1 VIYFLRMR
9 FAYLTFVGFVVG
21 AGASGSVV
29 AAPMVP
35 MPVLAGL
42 LGVPFP
48 PSAPAAPAHAEAPIP
63 GAAPDRPA
71 SDLPASLG
79 PVAAPAPARPN
90 PYPALSPISPGEL
103 HALVAPAVV
112 ALAVSGT
119 KSLPHIVT
127 GVLVTASGLAL
138 TSRRAIADALEKGAR
153 ISMVHGGPRGRLGAR
168 ELAEAV
174 PARIVEVSADLDLAL
189 VEALP
194 PASVFYPHL
203 PVARRSAPGG
213 AKVLAVG
220 HSETRGLWASATATL
235 AGPTS
240 PGVGR
245 WLREATAVPPDVG
258 LGTPLFDGVGRIVAL
273 ITEPEAGAPRA
284 IDADA
289 LLRFLVAA
297 RAPALRFAG
306 VPPFRRPLPP
316 TPQPV
321 LASSGVVAGA
331 RAERLEGLG
340 PVARADVEMPRVANK
355 GTLDHWAKDSK
366 IPRSPAPAE
375 AAARGALGGASGTGQ
390 VSFDGPLK
398 VVTVAASALASNP
411 LPSTFK
417 LAVDD
422 APDRGPHGAT
432 VTAIELGDYHAPQ
445 TRAAESAVRALTDG
459 AGARVRLY
467 WQDAD
472 RGDGAG
478 YHLAARAARAAREQ
492 DEFWAMHDR
501 LMKGPPAP
509 TEAELRKLARAL
521 DLDLK
526 EFDAAFESEGL
537 QAVLEAEADKAA
549 HVPVLATPSFLVNGR
564 LVDGG
569 SVAGSALRA
578 AVDEELASAAA
589 GPQKHLADGI
599 AVGPCREIAAGGPV
613 AGMKLNVAATA
624 KAMATAAVRSA
635 DRDRTLESVARP
647 GSSTSSPAA
656 IGRYTIHP

>member
-1 VIYFLRMR
+1 MIYFLPMR
-9 FAYLTFVGFVVG
+9 VAYLTFVAFVVG
-21 AGASGSVV
+21 AGAHASAV

-48 PSAPAAPAHAEAPIP
+48 TSVPAAPAPPARAEAPIP
-63 GAAPDRPA
+63 SAAPDRPA
-71 SDLPASLG
+71 SALPASPG
-79 PVAAPAPARPN
+79 AVAAAAPAHPN
-90 PYPALSPISPGEL
+90 PYPALSPISPAEL

-119 KSLPHIVT
+119 KTLPHIVT

-138 TSRRAIADALEKGAR
+138 TSRRALADALENGAR
-153 ISMVHGGPRGRLGAR
+153 ISMVHGGPHGRLGAR

-174 PARIVEVSADLDLAL
+174 PARIVEVSPDLDLAV

-194 PASVFYPHL
+194 SSSIFYPHL

-220 HSETRGLWASATATL
+220 HSEIRGLWASVVATL

-240 PGVGR
+240 QAGGGR
-245 WLREATAVPPDVG
+245 WLRESTAVPPDVG
-258 LGTPLFDGVGRIVAL
+258 LGTPLLDGVGRIVAL
-273 ITEPEAGAPRA
+273 ITEPEAGVPRA
-284 IDADA
+284 VDADA
-289 LLRFLVAA
+289 LLRFLLAA

-306 VPPFRRPLPP
+306 VPPFRRPAPP

-321 LASSGVVAGA
+321 LASSGVAAGA
-331 RAERLEGLG
+331 GTDRPGRLG

-355 GTLDHWAKDSK
+355 GSLDHWAKDAK
-366 IPRSPAPAE
+366 VPRSPAPAE
-375 AAARGALGGASGTGQ
+375 AAARGAHSGASGAGQ
-390 VSFDGPLK
+390 VSFDGPLN
-398 VVTVAASALASNP
+398 VAAVAAPALASNP

-417 LAVDD
+417 LSADD
-422 APDRGPHGAT
+422 APDRGPHGAA

-459 AGARVRLY
+459 ADPRVRLY

-501 LMKGPPAP
+501 LMKGTPAP
-509 TEAELRKLARAL
+509 AAAELRKMARAL
-521 DLDLK
+521 DLDMK

-549 HVPVLATPSFLVNGR
+549 RVPVLATPSFLVNGR

-589 GPQKHLADGI
+589 GPQKHPADGV
-599 AVGPCREIAAGGPV
+599 AVGPCREIAPGGPV

-624 KAMATAAVRSA
+624 KAIATAAARSA
-635 DRDRTLESVARP
+635 DHDRR
-647 GSSTSSPAA
+647 AA
-656 IGRYTIHP
+656 GERTP